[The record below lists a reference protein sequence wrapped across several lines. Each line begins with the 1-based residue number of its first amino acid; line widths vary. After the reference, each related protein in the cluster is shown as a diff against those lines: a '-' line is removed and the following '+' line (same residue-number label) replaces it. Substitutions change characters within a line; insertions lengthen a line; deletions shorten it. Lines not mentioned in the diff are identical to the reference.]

1 MKKKL
6 YYEAPETEVFE
17 VRLDGGMLMG
27 SPNNAPNWSS
37 NPGGVSGN
45 DSYDDTGSY

>member
-17 VRLDGGMLMG
+17 VCFEGQALMASDPAKSFRLGGAG
-27 SPNNAPNWSS
+27 T
-37 NPGGVSGN
+37 
-45 DSYDDTGSY
+45 YDDTTTNENGDY

>member
-17 VRLDGGMLMG
+17 VCFEGQALMASDPAKVWRQGG
-27 SPNNAPNWSS
+27 
-37 NPGGVSGN
+37 GGTYSTDDIN
-45 DSYDDTGSY
+45 DNEDY